1 MYKYLIVDEKN
12 RLDKFLTKHFNSS
25 RNQIEQM
32 IKASFVKVDEK
43 IITKTGYKLDIN
55 QKIEVKIEAAKKSLE
70 SETKIDFDIERI
82 YEDEHILV
90 INKPINLVVH
100 KAPSV
105 KEPTLVDWLR
115 FNNIS
120 LSTLSAQER
129 HGIVHRLD
137 KGTSGAMVIAKTNL
151 AQASLAKQLQSKE
164 MGRYYL
170 GLIDLPLKE
179 NIIIENCL
187 GRNPKNRLKISAV
200 KEGKYAK
207 SAFLK
212 LCTSQNNSFELISA
226 KLFTGR
232 THQIRAHLNSISRHI
247 LGDDLYGFKSNLSK
261 ISRIYL
267 HAYTLYLIH
276 PLSGEKISFVAKIP
290 NDFNI
295 FLEDYFLK
303 DEINEKINP
312 DFIFNNFNNF
322 C

>member
-43 IITKTGYKLDIN
+43 IITKTGYKLEIN
-55 QKIEVKIEAAKKSLE
+55 QKIEVKVEVAKKNLE
-70 SETKIDFDIERI
+70 PEEKIDFEIERI

-120 LSTLSAQER
+120 LSTLSAKER

-137 KGTSGAMVIAKTNL
+137 KGTSGAMVVAKTNL

-170 GLIDLPLKE
+170 ALIDLPLKE
-179 NIIIENCL
+179 NTIIENHL
-187 GRNPKNRLKISAV
+187 GRNPKNRLRISAV
-200 KEGKYAK
+200 KDGRYAK

-212 LCTSQNNSFELISA
+212 LCTSKNNSFELISA

-247 LGDDLYGFKSNLSK
+247 LGDDLYGFKSKLSK

-267 HAYTLYLIH
+267 HAYTLYLSH
-276 PLSGEKISFVAKIP
+276 PLSGEKISFVAKVP